1 MSVNVAP
8 LNGADRKGIPMKYRF
23 SSAAALLSLALVTA
37 APSFAEDMTA
47 DTVVARVNGVEITLG
62 NVIAARQ
69 SLPDQYQALPDAQL
83 FDGIVNQIVQQELLK
98 QSAGDTKDTLKYQ
111 LANEERVLIAGHAL
125 ETIAADAVTDE
136 ALQAAYDAKFADF
149 EPGREYHAAHILVD
163 SEDEAKEIIAELN
176 DGADFAELA
185 KEKSTGP
192 SGPNGGD
199 LGWFGKGMMVESFE
213 TAVVDM
219 EEGAISEPVQ
229 TQFGWHVI
237 KLMETRL
244 AETPSLDEVKDE
256 LSADIQD
263 QAIRAKL
270 DSLEADGDVEMVEG
284 IDAAALRMDDLL
296 AN

>member
-1 MSVNVAP
+1 
-8 LNGADRKGIPMKYRF
+8 MKYRI
-23 SSAAALLSLALVTA
+23 SATAALFSVAIGVA

-47 DTVVARVNGVEITLG
+47 NTVVARVNGVEITLG
-62 NVIAARQ
+62 NIIAARQ
-69 SLPDQYQALPDAQL
+69 SLPDQYQSLPDAQL

-98 QSAGDTKDTLKYQ
+98 QSAGDITDALKYQ

-125 ETIAADAVTDE
+125 ETIADAAVTDE
-136 ALQAAYDAKFADF
+136 ALKAAYDAKFAEF
-149 EPGREYHAAHILVD
+149 EPGREYHAAHILVET
-163 SEDEAKEIIAELN
+163 EDEAKAIIEELN
-176 DGADFAELA
+176 NGADFADLA
-185 KEKSTGP
+185 REKSTGP

-199 LGWFGKGMMVESFE
+199 LGWFGKGMMVAPFE
-213 TAVVDM
+213 DAVVNM

-244 AETPSLDEVKDE
+244 AEVPPLEDVQDE
-256 LSADIQD
+256 LTADIQE

-270 DSLEADGDVEMVEG
+270 DSLETEGDVEMVEG
-284 IDAAALRMDDLL
+284 IEPSALRMDDLL

>member
-1 MSVNVAP
+1 
-8 LNGADRKGIPMKYRF
+8 MKYRI
-23 SSAAALLSLALVTA
+23 SATAALFSLAITAA

-47 DTVVARVNGVEITLG
+47 KTVVARVNGVEITLG
-62 NVIAARQ
+62 NIIAARQ
-69 SLPDQYQALPDAQL
+69 SLPDQYQSLPDAQL

-98 QSAGDTKDTLKYQ
+98 QSAGDITDALKYQ

-125 ETIAADAVTDE
+125 ETIANEAVTDD
-136 ALQAAYDAKFADF
+136 ALKAAYDAKFAEF

-163 SEDEAKEIIAELN
+163 SEEEAKAIIEELN
-176 DGADFAELA
+176 NGADFADLA
-185 KEKSTGP
+185 REKSTGP

-199 LGWFGKGMMVESFE
+199 LGWFGKGMMVAPFE
-213 TAVVDM
+213 DAVVKM

-229 TQFGWHVI
+229 TQFGWHII

-244 AETPSLDEVKDE
+244 AEVPPLEDVQDE
-256 LSADIQD
+256 LTADIQE

-270 DSLEADGDVEMVEG
+270 DSLETEGDVEMVEG
-284 IDAAALRMDDLL
+284 IEPSALRMDDLI

>member
-1 MSVNVAP
+1 MAP
-8 LNGADRKGIPMKYRF
+8 TGRIFSMKYRI
-23 SSAAALLSLALVTA
+23 SATAALFSVAIGVA

-47 DTVVARVNGVEITLG
+47 NTVVARVNGVEITLG
-62 NVIAARQ
+62 NIIAARQ
-69 SLPDQYQALPDAQL
+69 SLPDQYQSLPDAQL

-98 QSAGDTKDTLKYQ
+98 QSAGDITDALKYQ

-125 ETIAADAVTDE
+125 ETIADAAVTDE
-136 ALQAAYDAKFADF
+136 ALKAAYDAKFAEF
-149 EPGREYHAAHILVD
+149 EPGREYHAAHILVET
-163 SEDEAKEIIAELN
+163 EDEAKAIIEELN
-176 DGADFAELA
+176 NGADFADLA
-185 KEKSTGP
+185 REKSTGP

-199 LGWFGKGMMVESFE
+199 LGWFGKGMMVAPFE
-213 TAVVDM
+213 DAVVNM

-244 AETPSLDEVKDE
+244 AEVPPLEDVQDE
-256 LSADIQD
+256 LTADIQE

-270 DSLEADGDVEMVEG
+270 DSLETEGDVEMVEG
-284 IDAAALRMDDLL
+284 IEPSALRMDDLL

>member
-1 MSVNVAP
+1 
-8 LNGADRKGIPMKYRF
+8 MKYRF